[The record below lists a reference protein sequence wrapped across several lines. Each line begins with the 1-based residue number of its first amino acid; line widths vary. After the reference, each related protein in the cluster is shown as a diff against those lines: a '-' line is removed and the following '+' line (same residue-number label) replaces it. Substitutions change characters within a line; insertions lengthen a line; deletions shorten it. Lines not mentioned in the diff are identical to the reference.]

1 MVGVR
6 VIVKV
11 IAKVVAKVFKVF
23 DFLKMM
29 ARQGCMWV
37 GSHGDANSFAD
48 RGRKHSYTS
57 VKTDALQEMVFLVFV

>member
-37 GSHGDANSFAD
+37 GSHGMLT
-48 RGRKHSYTS
+48 R
-57 VKTDALQEMVFLVFV
+57 LQTGGERTHTHP